1 MENLKD
7 LYLEHEKRI
16 TDNLPEVKHVDLWA
30 EQVGFLAEEHPF
42 KTPAVFFS
50 YRMLGGNNQGERIQQ
65 LRMQVEVYLFFET
78 FADTR
83 RGSKNQNNALGFL
96 DLLTKINACFH
107 GGSGTYFSE
116 MKRTGFNPVET
127 GTAALLYVQR
137 YECAVHDASAQVLY
151 NNLKFENM
159 EVVVNRELPE
169 EGEEPQE
176 LYDPIV

>member
-1 MENLKD
+1 MG
-7 LYLEHEKRI
+7 I
-16 TDNLPEVKHVDLWA
+16 
-30 EQVGFLAEEHPF
+30 LAEEQPF

-50 YRMLGGNNQGERIQQ
+50 YRMLGGDNQGERIQQ

-83 RGSKNQNNALGFL
+83 RGSKNQNKALGFL

-137 YECAVHDASAQVLY
+137 YECNVHDSSAQVLY

-159 EVVVNRELPE
+159 EVVVNR
-169 EGEEPQE
+169 GVAQQEPDDTP
-176 LYDPIV
+176 LYDRID